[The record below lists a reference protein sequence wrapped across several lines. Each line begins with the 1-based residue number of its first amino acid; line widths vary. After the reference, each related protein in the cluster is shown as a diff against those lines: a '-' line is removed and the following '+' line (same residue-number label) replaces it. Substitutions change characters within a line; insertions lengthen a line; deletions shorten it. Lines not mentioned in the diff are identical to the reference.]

1 MIGMIGL
8 PDPVS
13 SLGKYQVSV
22 TQYKGMN
29 YRAAPQDGELV
40 AAKNISSKNY
50 PFLSEREK
58 RSKVEPYKAPDQI
71 FSWEKLVVA
80 DGSSLYYGDD
90 VVATLTNSEKKQFAV
105 VGNNLIVWPDK
116 IMVNLRDK
124 KVTQMDVKITSTY
137 EVNFSKNSIQ
147 MDEKPQISEVKEG
160 RYVCMNHGGPY
171 MKTYTALEF
180 QDGKWIKTGEEDLML
195 NNTKIEGKFFIPR
208 KTDTGV
214 YTPNVSWNV
223 DVVSSKPEG
232 NYTYND
238 NLDGIYCKVKRITED
253 SVEISVEGW
262 NGKIRFEYETFDSG
276 VTQSAWSDFLKVG
289 DAVTIT
295 GCTSYSENNKKH
307 LLITAIDDETNK
319 LTFADG
325 TFEGSGDSWT
335 DGPITVQRDIP
346 DLDFIC
352 EKNNRLW
359 GVSNS
364 ASSEVYNAQTGE
376 YDEVTSRVI
385 MASALGDPLNFWTF
399 AGVDTDSYQ
408 VAVASKDDFTALLPY
423 GEAVMAMKEY
433 SVYKIYGDYPS
444 NYQMVRDDIEGVA
457 KGCEKSAVIIADV
470 LYYVGPSGVY
480 ANSGAGVSLL
490 SFNLGDVPLENAA
503 AGMDGPRYVL
513 SADRDGARKKWVYD
527 TRLGVWT
534 EEGEST
540 DVEYATADGVL
551 YSVGG
556 GSVMSMDDESNE
568 SIEWMA
574 ELAPADEGTVRR
586 KRYKWLQGRVT
597 LEPGAQISIYYAADG
612 QEYKLGKTITE
623 EGMQTFRI
631 PLAPMRTDKLK
642 IKVEGQGGFRLDA
655 MERAFYVGSEVK

>member
-1 MIGMIGL
+1 MVGMIGL
-8 PDPVS
+8 PEPVS

-29 YRAAPQDGELV
+29 YRAAPQDGELI
-40 AAKNISSKNY
+40 AAKNISSRNY
-50 PFLSEREK
+50 PFLSERQK
-58 RSKVEPYKAPDQI
+58 RSKVEPYKAPEQI
-71 FSWEKLVVA
+71 FSWEKLVVV
-80 DGSSLYYGDD
+80 DGSSLYYGED

-116 IMVNLRDK
+116 IMVNLQDK
-124 KVTQMDVKITSTY
+124 KVTQMDVKITSLY
-137 EVNFSKNSIQ
+137 AVNFSGNSIQ
-147 MDEKPQISEVKEG
+147 MDERPEISEIKKGKFGARGVG
-160 RYVCMNHGGPY
+160 IPY
-171 MKTYTALEF
+171 IRVYESLKF
-180 QDGKWIKTGEEDLML
+180 QSGQWVKTGQKDVRLGNEMV
-195 NNTKIEGKFFIPR
+195 GKYFIPY
-208 KTDTGV
+208 KTETGEYSPNVNWNEDKLSNVPEGV
-214 YTPNVSWNV
+214 Y
-223 DVVSSKPEG
+223 KYE
-232 NYTYND
+232 D
-238 NLDGIYCKVKRITED
+238 NKDGVYCKITELTLD
-253 SVEISVEGW
+253 EWEANL
-262 NGKIRFEYETFDSG
+262 NGYYGDWEFNYETFKAD
-276 VTQSAWSDFLKVG
+276 VTQSKWSDFIRVG
-289 DAVTIT
+289 DAVTIS
-295 GCTSYSENNKKH
+295 GCTTYPDNNKKH

-319 LTFADG
+319 LTFVDG
-325 TFEGSGDSWT
+325 TFTGSGDSWT

-359 GVSNS
+359 GVSN
-364 ASSEVYNAQTGE
+364 AAAGEVYNAQTGK
-376 YDEVTSRVI
+376 YDEVTSRVV

-408 VAVASKDDFTALLPY
+408 VAVASKDDFTALISY

-444 NYQMVRDDIEGVA
+444 NYQMIRDDIEGVA
-457 KGCEKSAVIIADV
+457 QGCEKSAVIIADV

-490 SFNLGDVPLENAA
+490 SFNLGDVPMENAA

-513 SADRDGARKKWVYD
+513 SAERDGVRKKWVYD
-527 TRLGVWT
+527 TRLGVWS

-540 DVEYATADGVL
+540 DVEYATVSGLL

-556 GSVMSMDDESNE
+556 GAVQVLDDDSTEDVQ
-568 SIEWMA
+568 WMA
-574 ELAPADEGTVRR
+574 ELAPTDEGTVRR

-597 LEPGAQISIYYAADG
+597 LEPGAQISVYYAADG
-612 QEYKLGKTITE
+612 QDYKLGKTIDE

-642 IKVEGQGGFRLDA
+642 IKVEGHGGFRLDA

>member
-1 MIGMIGL
+1 MVGMIGL
-8 PDPVS
+8 PDPAN

-29 YRAAPQDGELV
+29 YRPAPQDGELV
-40 AAKNISSKNY
+40 SAKNISSRNY
-50 PFLSEREK
+50 PFLSNRQK
-58 RSKVEPYKAPDQI
+58 RSKVEPYKAPEQI
-71 FSWEKLVVA
+71 FAWDKIVVA
-80 DGSSLYYGDD
+80 DGSSLYYGDEI
-90 VVATLTNSEKKQFAV
+90 VATLPKREKKQFAV

-116 IMVNLRDK
+116 IMVNLQDK
-124 KVTQMDVKITSTY
+124 KVTQMDVKNTSIY
-137 EVNFSKNSIQ
+137 EVNFTGNSIQ
-147 MDEKPQISEVKEG
+147 MDEQPEVTEVKEG
-160 RYVCMNHGGPY
+160 RYGANGSGAPY
-171 MKTYTALEF
+171 IRVYDNLEF
-180 QDGKWIKTGEEDLML
+180 SDGKWIKTGEQDVFLGDDM
-195 NNTKIEGKFFIPR
+195 IGKFFIPY
-208 KTDTGV
+208 KTETGEYSPNVNWNKRSTQNVPAGV
-214 YTPNVSWNV
+214 Y
-223 DVVSSKPEG
+223 D
-232 NYTYND
+232 YND
-238 NLDGIYCKVKRITED
+238 NQDGIYCKATKMTLEEWEAD
-253 SVEISVEGW
+253 LSGYYGSW
-262 NGKIRFEYETFDSG
+262 YFEYETYKSD
-276 VTQSAWSDFLKVG
+276 VTQSAWSNYFRIG
-289 DAVTIT
+289 DAIKIT
-295 GCTSYSENNKKH
+295 GCKKYQGNEKKH
-307 LLITAIDDETNK
+307 LIIKNIDKETNK
-319 LTFADG
+319 LIFEDNTFIGIGED
-325 TFEGSGDSWT
+325 WT

-359 GVSNS
+359 GVSN
-364 ASSEVYNAQTGE
+364 AAAGEVYNAQTGE

-408 VAVASKDDFTALLPY
+408 VAVASKDDFTALISY

-490 SFNLGDVPLENAA
+490 SFNLGDVPMENAS

-513 SADRDGARKKWVYD
+513 SAERKGIRKKWVYD

-534 EEGEST
+534 EEGESK
-540 DVEYATADGVL
+540 DVEYATVDGIL
-551 YSVGG
+551 HSVGG
-556 GSVMSMDDESNE
+556 GAVMVLNDDSEE
-568 SIEWMA
+568 VIEWMA
-574 ELAPADEGTVRR
+574 ELAPTDEGTVRR

-623 EGMQTFRI
+623 SGMQTFRV